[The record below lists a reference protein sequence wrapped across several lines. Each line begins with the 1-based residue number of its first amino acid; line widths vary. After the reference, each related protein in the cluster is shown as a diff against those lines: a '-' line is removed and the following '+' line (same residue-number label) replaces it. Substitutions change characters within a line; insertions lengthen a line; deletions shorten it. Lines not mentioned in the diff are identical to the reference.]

1 MRRSLAESRKAFLS
15 GKNRVQSEKMG
26 EKREHM
32 GEIII
37 RPVSVADAAELAA
50 IYAPYVQKTA
60 VTYEYEV
67 PSAEEFRGRIENTT
81 KNYPYLVAVKDGEI
95 LGYAYASAFH
105 PRAAFRWAA
114 EATVYLKQE
123 AHGRGVGR
131 MLYENLEGIL
141 KKQNVQTVIALI
153 ADPNPESVAFHEKM
167 GYRVAG
173 RLTNC
178 AYKLGQWRGM
188 YYMEKM
194 IGNHEGE
201 PEPFIPYP
209 EMKK

>member
-1 MRRSLAESRKAFLS
+1 
-15 GKNRVQSEKMG
+15 
-26 EKREHM
+26 M

-37 RPVSVADAAELAA
+37 RPVTAADAAELVSV
-50 IYAPYVQKTA
+50 YAPYVLETG

-67 PSAEEFRGRIENTT
+67 PSVEEFRGRIENTI
-81 KNYPYLVAVKDGEI
+81 KNYPYLAAVEDGVV

-105 PRAAFRWAA
+105 PRAAFRWSA
-114 EATVYLKQE
+114 EATVYLKKE
-123 AHGRGVGR
+123 AHGRDIGR
-131 MLYENLEGIL
+131 MLYEALEEIL

-178 AYKLGQWRGM
+178 AYKLGRWRGM
-188 YYMEKM
+188 FYMEKFLE
-194 IGNHEGE
+194 NHEGE
-201 PEPFIPYP
+201 PNSFIPCSKL
-209 EMKK
+209 EK

>member
-1 MRRSLAESRKAFLS
+1 
-15 GKNRVQSEKMG
+15 
-26 EKREHM
+26 M

-37 RPVSVADAAELAA
+37 RPVTPEDAEELVS
-50 IYAPYVQKTA
+50 IYAPYVLETA

-67 PSAEEFRGRIENTT
+67 PSVEEFRGRIGNTI
-81 KNYPYLVAVKDGEI
+81 KNYPYLAAVEDGII

-105 PRAAFRWAA
+105 PRAAFRWSA
-114 EATVYLKQE
+114 EVTVYLRKE
-123 AHGRGVGR
+123 AHGRGIGR
-131 MLYENLEGIL
+131 MLYEALEVIL

-153 ADPNPESVAFHEKM
+153 ADPNLESVAFHEKL

-188 YYMEKM
+188 YYMEKFL
-194 IGNHEGE
+194 GTHDGE
-201 PEPFIPYP
+201 PKAFIPYP
-209 EMKK
+209 MLEK

>member
-1 MRRSLAESRKAFLS
+1 MKRSLAEPRKAFLS
-15 GKNRVQSEKMG
+15 GKNRVQSEKTK
-26 EKREHM
+26 EKSESM

-37 RPVSVADAAELAA
+37 RPVTVEDAAELAA
-50 IYAPYVQKTA
+50 IYAPYVLETA

-67 PSAEEFRGRIENTT
+67 PSTEEFRGRIENIT
-81 KNYPYLVAVKDGEI
+81 KNYPYLAAEEDGVI

-105 PRAAFRWAA
+105 PRAAFHWSA

-123 AHGRGVGR
+123 GHGRGIGR
-131 MLYENLEGIL
+131 MLYEALEEIL

-153 ADPNPESVAFHEKM
+153 ADPNPESVAFHEKL

-178 AYKLGQWRGM
+178 AYKLGQW
-188 YYMEKM
+188 
-194 IGNHEGE
+194 
-201 PEPFIPYP
+201 
-209 EMKK
+209 